1 VCNRTN
7 KVVFIILAITAI
19 AGLVFLSIVEMTRI
33 ALQIIAAQRSARKRR
48 HQHQAAPI
56 AEPPSSPSADQTSPT
71 VESHNPRNRL
81 TVEITTAHFSALT
94 IDRHIRPGADAPA
107 ATSGRPGTS

>member
-1 VCNRTN
+1 MCNRTN

-19 AGLVFLSIVEMTRI
+19 AWLVFLSIVEMTRI

-56 AEPPSSPSADQTSPT
+56 AAPSSSPSAGQTSPIALEPLQG
-71 VESHNPRNRL
+71 VEGRVAARGGRVDIINPIGPL
-81 TVEITTAHFSALT
+81 F
-94 IDRHIRPGADAPA
+94 PG
-107 ATSGRPGTS
+107 

>member
-56 AEPPSSPSADQTSPT
+56 AEPPSSPSAGQTSP
-71 VESHNPRNRL
+71 
-81 TVEITTAHFSALT
+81 
-94 IDRHIRPGADAPA
+94 
-107 ATSGRPGTS
+107 